1 MEILY
6 SYKIF
11 KDSNLNSSSNIFYI
25 FEVKY
30 TNLPTNATK
39 EQKYKWY
46 FYENSV
52 LNLLI
57 FKSMSEGKREFS
69 NEDVLDMNKNTY
81 FSKKDNIIYNIFLS
95 DESDLLYIKNLLLN
109 I

>member
-6 SYKIF
+6 SYKIL
-11 KDSNLNSSSNIFYI
+11 KESNLSNFSNISYI

-30 TNLPTNATK
+30 TNLPTNSTK

-46 FYENSV
+46 FYENSI

-57 FKSMSEGKREFS
+57 FKSMSEGTREFS
-69 NEDVLDMNKNTY
+69 NEDLLDMNKNTY
-81 FSKKDNIIYNIFLS
+81 FSKKDNIIYNIIRS
-95 DESDLLYIKNLLLN
+95 DESDLIYIKNLLLKK
-109 I
+109 